1 MIIAGQAF
9 HWFDYTKAKVEF
21 HRILKP
27 GGYIILIWNERPV
40 NQVGFMGAYD
50 DFLKEYST
58 DYEQIDHRNVN
69 ETILAE
75 FYAPDTYK
83 LEEFQYKQVFDFTGL
98 KGRYDSASY
107 AIPAYDPGYD
117 NAIKELKKIF
127 EQYQTDGNVV
137 MEYVTKVYWGKVGK

>member
-1 MIIAGQAF
+1 
-9 HWFDYTKAKVEF
+9 
-21 HRILKP
+21 
-27 GGYIILIWNERPV
+27 
-40 NQVGFMGAYD
+40 
-50 DFLKEYST
+50 
-58 DYEQIDHRNVN
+58 VN